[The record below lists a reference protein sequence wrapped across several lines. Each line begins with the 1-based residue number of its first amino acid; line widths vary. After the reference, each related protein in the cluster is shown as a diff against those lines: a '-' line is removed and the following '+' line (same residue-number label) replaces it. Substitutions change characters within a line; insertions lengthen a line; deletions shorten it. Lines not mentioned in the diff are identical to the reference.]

1 MKTRK
6 QELREIMID
15 IISGK
20 EKVRYTP
27 NQQAH
32 LLIGVAEVLIRRGEP
47 PNTSRSFHSGNDPE
61 LHADDEL
68 LAMEIFWDLIIDRI
82 ITPGMDKVNPLPHF
96 RIHSEAGL
104 ERNEIPR

>member
-1 MKTRK
+1 
-6 QELREIMID
+6 MIE

-20 EKVRYTP
+20 EKVRYSP

-32 LLIGVAEVLIRRGEP
+32 LLAGLAEVLVRRGEP
-47 PNTSRSFHSGNDPE
+47 DADKSRSFTTNFDPE
-61 LHADDEL
+61 LNGEDEL
-68 LAMEIFWDLIIDRI
+68 LAMEIFWDLIIDRV

-104 ERNEIPR
+104 DRQEIPR

>member
-1 MKTRK
+1 
-6 QELREIMID
+6 MID

-20 EKVRYTP
+20 EKVQYSP

-32 LLIGVAEVLIRRGEP
+32 LLTGLAEVLVRRGETP
-47 PNTSRSFHSGNDPE
+47 AATSRSFTSRFDPE
-61 LHADDEL
+61 LRGDDEL
-68 LAMEIFWDLIIDRI
+68 LAMEIFWDLIIDRV

-104 ERNEIPR
+104 QRKEIPR